1 MEETMKRR
9 LLMTVLPSVVLLAT
23 AAMASAEI
31 RVYVDDNRVWFQGTA
46 PHMMQNRVFVPLRG
60 VFEQMGAEVMWDG
73 PSQLVTAR
81 KGNKD
86 IQLKIG
92 SRTAWIDGVAHT
104 MDVAPH
110 IMKGST
116 MVPLRFISE
125 SLGADVR
132 WDAGAEAVYI
142 TAVGTSTTT
151 GTSGGSAV
159 MLTLPESTVI
169 PVRLDRE
176 LSSNK
181 NIKGDPFSATINTK
195 GAADY
200 LGLPVGTKVY
210 GEVLKATPRKGDDPG
225 TLSLDFKRITLPDG
239 RSMPIEAGL
248 TGLDS
253 KHVTNE
259 DGRLVAKTEH
269 RNDTLTYVGIGA
281 GAGALVALLTDSGDL
296 VRNGLIGAGLGWIYS
311 EIQRNNQKP
320 RDVVLTKDTE
330 VGVRLDQRLIIR

>member
-1 MEETMKRR
+1 MKRR

-23 AAMASAEI
+23 AAMASAQI
-31 RVYVDDNRVWFQGTA
+31 RVYVDDNRVWFQGTE
-46 PHMMQNRVFVPLRG
+46 PHMMQSRVFVPLRG
-60 VFEQMGAEVMWDG
+60 VFEQMDADVMWNG

-81 KGNKD
+81 KGNTD
-86 IQLKIG
+86 VQVKIG
-92 SRTAWIDGVAHT
+92 SRTAWIDGVAQT

-110 IMKGST
+110 IMNGRT

-142 TAVGTSTTT
+142 TSVGTSTTT
-151 GTSGGSAV
+151 GISGGSAAT
-159 MLTLPESTVI
+159 LTLAENTVI

-181 NIKGDPFSATINTK
+181 NVKGDPFSATINTK
-195 GAADY
+195 GEADY

-210 GEVLKATPRKGDDPG
+210 GVVTKAEPREGKDPG
-225 TLSLDFKRITLPDG
+225 VLALEFQRIALPDG
-239 RSMPIEAGL
+239 RSVPIDAGL

-259 DGRLVAKTEH
+259 DGRLVANAEH
-269 RNDTLTYVGIGA
+269 RNDTLTYVGLGA
-281 GAGALVALLTDSGDL
+281 GAGVLVALLTDSDDWL
-296 VRNGLIGAGLGWIYS
+296 RNGLIGAGLGWLYS
-311 EIQRNNQKP
+311 EVQRNNAQP
-320 RDVVLTKDTE
+320 RDVMLAKDTE
-330 VGVRLDQRLIIR
+330 VGVRLDKRLIVR